1 MTCLPISALKSM
13 RCITAGG
20 VALGGA
26 AQSSEPL
33 QKRYQ
38 VDCEPTRLDRLASS
52 RGLALVGGDY
62 GAVGGTGASM
72 SLALTYEVTQ

>member
-1 MTCLPISALKSM
+1 MGPDDETETSTVDVTAL
-13 RCITAGG
+13 
-20 VALGGA
+20 A
-26 AQSSEPL
+26 AEL
-33 QKRYQ
+33 LRG
-38 VDCEPTRLDRLASS
+38 